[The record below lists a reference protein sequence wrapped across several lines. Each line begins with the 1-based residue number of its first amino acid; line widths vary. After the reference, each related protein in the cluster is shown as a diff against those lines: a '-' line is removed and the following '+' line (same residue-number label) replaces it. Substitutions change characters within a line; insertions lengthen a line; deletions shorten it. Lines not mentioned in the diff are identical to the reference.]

1 VVRGGIIGIGIIFLI
16 IAFAGYTTP
25 ISVTLADTTTNLT
38 IPKVV
43 AFCDS
48 GIGQF
53 SQMLAQVVLVC
64 SEHKTFMMGIYGS
77 GLLGIILIIVGA
89 VVSGKKEALSV
100 SEKKLERSG
109 YVCEHCAFIGRTEGE
124 LLDHYNEKHPDEKK
138 W

>member
-1 VVRGGIIGIGIIFLI
+1 MARGIMIGIGLIFLI

-25 ISVTLADTTTNLT
+25 ISVTLADTTVNLT

-48 GIGQF
+48 GVGQF

-64 SEHKTFMMGIYGS
+64 SEHKIFMMGIYGS

-89 VVSGKKEALSV
+89 VTTPKKV
-100 SEKKLERSG
+100 
-109 YVCEHCAFIGRTEGE
+109 
-124 LLDHYNEKHPDEKK
+124 
-138 W
+138 